1 MGKDRVDKK
10 GIVIAIVFSLIIT
23 AVFLLIEIITK
34 DRFMTAGYRG
44 FYLLD
49 AAVRFIFGIA
59 VAVILFAF
67 FKKSLCKAFTSHIPK
82 SVWLLLIPIY
92 IYFLS
97 YFTLIGVIDSV
108 SAYTISFLACAV
120 QQLATGLFEETVYRG
135 IVMKPFEKY
144 YGKKKWRIIAVVTSG
159 LIFGLS
165 HMFNFLFTGDVSGS
179 VSQAM
184 FTFAWGMFMAAIY
197 MISDNLL
204 LVILIHA
211 VWDIWIRI
219 PQFYFNMS
227 EKVTVLYGI
236 GETLRFIIHPFV
248 LGIMAILIAV
258 YAKGLKQA
266 KGVCDEV

>member
-1 MGKDRVDKK
+1 MGKGRVDKK

-23 AVFLLIEIITK
+23 AVFLLIEIITQ
-34 DRFMTAGYRG
+34 DCFMAAGYRV

-49 AAVRFIFGIA
+49 AAIRFIFGIA

-82 SVWLLLIPIY
+82 SVWLLLIPVY
-92 IYFLS
+92 VYFLS

-108 SAYTISFLACAV
+108 SAYTLSFLASAL
-120 QQLATGLFEETVYRG
+120 QQLTTGLFEETLYRG

-144 YGKKKWRIIAVVTSG
+144 YGEKKWRMIAVVTSG

-204 LVILIHA
+204 LVIIIHA

-227 EKVTVLYGI
+227 EKATVLYSI
-236 GETLRFIIHPFV
+236 GEILRFIIHPFV
-248 LGIMAILIAV
+248 LGIMAILIAM
-258 YAKGLKQA
+258 YAKRVKHN
-266 KGVCDEV
+266 E